1 MEFLRNLLCEEMY
14 EVTSTDT
21 GKTARMTRREAE
33 AYFGKIEFQEIL
45 AGYLPNFVAV
55 KLDET
60 AAAGAISAGSV
71 AGFRGSLFGNGR
83 SQDLRGRLDKKLK
96 KMGFKYINEQE
107 ELPST
112 PASSVKPTFD
122 TQEVVSKLQSAEKS
136 SEVNK
141 DTVAFGLEDDQG
153 NVVKVYVREEQAED
167 FEHALGIALENDTTT
182 QPEIAEILFELREKF
197 DIVDVVWPQIPE
209 DEEQEAEAPEGEG
222 GLEGLE
228 GPEGELGDEEPGEGE
243 MVADEDMADETGAE
257 SALQAVIDMMKADAE
272 ARKAEA
278 EARKAEAQAREAG
291 HANQAAEAKI
301 KKEEEVLDMEDFY
314 GKGKEEDEEAKRLA
328 KLAKYRHDLAK
339 EASGKLGESVGDK
352 KKKKKDERNPTTGV
366 PEHDTEEV
374 DPTTGI
380 PLKQKLSFQG
390 YLKYARDFNQA
401 QR

>member
-1 MEFLRNLLCEEMY
+1 MEFLRDLLCEEMY
-14 EVTSTDT
+14 EITSTDT
-21 GKTARMTRREAE
+21 NKTARMTRQEAE
-33 AYFGKIEFQEIL
+33 RYFGKIEFQEIL

-60 AAAGAISAGSV
+60 AAAGATSAGSV

-83 SQDLRGRLDKKLK
+83 NRDLRGRLDKKLK

-141 DTVAFGLEDDQG
+141 NTVAFGLEDDQG

-209 DEEQEAEAPEGEG
+209 DEEQEAEAPPEGTEGE
-222 GLEGLE
+222 LE

-243 MVADEDMADETGAE
+243 MVADEDMADETEAE
-257 SALQAVIDMMKADAE
+257 SALQAVIGMMKADAE

-278 EARKAEAQAREAG
+278 NARKAEAQAREAG
-291 HANQAAEAKI
+291 LANQAAEAKI
-301 KKEEEVLDMEDFY
+301 KKEEEVLDMDDFY
-314 GKGKEEDEEAKRLA
+314 GKNKEEDEEAKRLT

-374 DPTTGI
+374 DPTTGV

>member
-1 MEFLRNLLCEEMY
+1 MEFLRDLLCEEMY
-14 EVTSTDT
+14 EITSTDT
-21 GKTARMTRREAE
+21 NKTARMTRREAE
-33 AYFGKIEFQEIL
+33 RYFGKIEFQEIL

-60 AAAGAISAGSV
+60 AAAGATSAGSV

-83 SQDLRGRLDKKLK
+83 NRDLRGRLDKKLK

-141 DTVAFGLEDDQG
+141 NTVAFGLEDDQG

-209 DEEQEAEAPEGEG
+209 DEEQEAEAPPEGTEGE
-222 GLEGLE
+222 LE

-243 MVADEDMADETGAE
+243 MVADEDMADETEAE
-257 SALQAVIDMMKADAE
+257 SALQAVIGMMKADAE

-278 EARKAEAQAREAG
+278 NARKAEAQAREAG
-291 HANQAAEAKI
+291 LANQAAEAKI
-301 KKEEEVLDMEDFY
+301 KKEEEVLDMDDFY
-314 GKGKEEDEEAKRLA
+314 GKNKEEDEEAKRLT

-374 DPTTGI
+374 DPTTGV